1 MSFTTSW
8 VMEIVDQ
15 SSGALRNIGTEAE
28 TMSAKIE
35 SSAQK
40 SSVSLK
46 QVGSAMSG
54 VATSAFAMYQLYD
67 RVDDATLRAH
77 AAENRLADTVNR
89 VKFAQDDLNAAI
101 EKYGLG
107 SQQAIDAATR
117 LKAAQDDLVLAQER
131 AEEMHERY
139 NESLFISATMAI
151 PTTITMITSLK
162 AAVATLGP
170 ALSGVAGGF
179 SAAAAASAGLVAA
192 GAAIIGTMVG
202 LGASIVAWKEQTGDW
217 HSATEKVIERLQTF
231 PPIIK
236 ELTEFLAKAAGGWLI
251 AFDKIKEGAMKLGST
266 ISGFASQVSAAFSS
280 VGSAISG
287 AVTYIGSSLGGV
299 VNVISPIW
307 SAIVNIVSS
316 TVSAVVNTI
325 SSGFSAA
332 LSVISSIF
340 SGMWSIVS
348 STLGGIVSYVWS
360 VVNSIV
366 SAVQTLWATLT
377 GHSIWPEMF
386 ESMEKQTVEGMKGIQ
401 SVMAGGLGE
410 ITPMVKTVAG
420 EAAEGGPSTS
430 NITINFTIQGVT
442 DPDAVARVVEDRLVE
457 VLSRRSEVTAG

>member
-8 VMEIVDQ
+8 VMEVVDQ

-28 TMSAKIE
+28 TMGAKIE

-40 SSVSLK
+40 SSTSLK
-46 QVGSAMSG
+46 DVGTAMSG
-54 VATSAFAMYQLYD
+54 VATSAFALYNIYD
-67 RVDDATLRAH
+67 RIDDAQLRVDTAS
-77 AAENRLADTVNR
+77 NRLADAHRR
-89 VKFAQDDLNAAI
+89 VEFAQTDLAAAV
-101 EKYGLG
+101 EKYGYG
-107 SQQAIDAATR
+107 SIQAAEASER
-117 LKAAQDDLVLAQER
+117 LKAAQEDVALAQER
-131 AEEMHERY
+131 AQEAQERF
-139 NESLFISATMAI
+139 NESLFLSGTMAI
-151 PTTITMITSLK
+151 PAVITMITSLK
-162 AAVATLGP
+162 TAAATLGP
-170 ALSGVAGGF
+170 MLSGVAGGF

-251 AFDKIKEGAMKLGST
+251 AFDKIKEGAMKLGSS

-280 VGSAISG
+280 AGSAISG
-287 AVTYIGSSLGGV
+287 AVSYISSSLSGVISVVSSVWSGIVNVVSSTVSSV
-299 VNVISPIW
+299 VNVIS
-307 SAIVNIVSS
+307 
-316 TVSAVVNTI
+316 
-325 SSGFSAA
+325 SGFSSA
-332 LSVISSIF
+332 LSVISNVF

-366 SAVQTLWATLT
+366 SAIQSLWATLT

-386 ESMEKQTVEGMKGIQ
+386 ESMEKQAAYGMKDIAAA
-401 SVMAGGLGE
+401 MDLELGE
-410 ITPMVKTVAG
+410 IPPMIQNVAPT
-420 EAAEGGPSTS
+420 GPAGPTTS
-430 NITINFTIQGVT
+430 YFDISFTIQGVT
-442 DPDAVARVVEDRLVE
+442 DPDAVARAVEDRLVE